1 MDNRPAITA
10 ISTIH
15 LHLSHTWGRVHVG
28 VRDVMV
34 IIAWTDEGTLL
45 SFIQAI
51 LGQTNI
57 R

>member
-10 ISTIH
+10 ISTVH
-15 LHLSHTWGRVHVG
+15 LHLSHARGRVHVG

-45 SFIQAI
+45 PFIQAI

>member
-1 MDNRPAITA
+1 MDNCPAITA

-45 SFIQAI
+45 SFIQTI